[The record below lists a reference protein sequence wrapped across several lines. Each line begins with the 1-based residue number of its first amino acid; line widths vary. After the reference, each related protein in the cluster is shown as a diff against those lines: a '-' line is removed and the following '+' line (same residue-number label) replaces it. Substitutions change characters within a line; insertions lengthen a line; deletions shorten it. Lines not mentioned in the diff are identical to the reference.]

1 MVNRSCDNCIYTQ
14 VVDTVN
20 ESYII
25 CTNDHYKVSFPY
37 YVGKCKYQVKKE
49 KKKNDNNNKKSK

>member
-25 CTNDHYKVSFPY
+25 CTNGYYKISFPY

-49 KKKNDNNNKKSK
+49 KKKNEKK